1 MNLVLRLLF
10 KYRWNCKQG
19 EKCAQTPHVSI
30 LLRPPPRRPREP
42 SPSGLFLAARP
53 ASEDISVLRAWS
65 RRRVHLSQPFQQHS
79 NLSKMQSFSYREH
92 SLLRRYSWTLMK
104 VQEGQR
110 DGRVQGVAGSMPWPH
125 LVGLDRP
132 ALHVEVPHLHRQVVS
147 GHHVPT
153 AVAEFHVGHRRD
165 YF

>member
-1 MNLVLRLLF
+1 MSRHPMFPTLLGPPH
-10 KYRWNCKQG
+10 RWPGK
-19 EKCAQTPHVSI
+19 
-30 LLRPPPRRPREP
+30 P
-42 SPSGLFLAARP
+42 SPSGLLLAARP

-65 RRRVHLSQPFQQHS
+65 RRRSHLSEPFQQHS

-110 DGRVQGVAGSMPWPH
+110 DGCVQDVAGSMPRPH